1 MPKPETTPPVTNT
14 NFVDMPLTLPFHA
27 HSFSRKPNCT
37 PRADK
42 QKTNFMRGTVHHEY
56 RQMPLRMKFCASF
69 PVAPKGRG
77 NGAFS
82 FFVMQKH
89 NKKHRRTDFAAESP
103 SLFRDVRPRSAVC
116 LFGCRVAASA
126 ANRCPK
132 RFQKILF
139 QCSTGLGKC
148 QRPSDGKTGRIRR
161 AIPTGFLWISA
172 KAGRGNSA
180 PGLWKSHGA
189 P

>member
-1 MPKPETTPPVTNT
+1 
-14 NFVDMPLTLPFHA
+14 
-27 HSFSRKPNCT
+27 
-37 PRADK
+37 
-42 QKTNFMRGTVHHEY
+42 MRGTVHHEY

-89 NKKHRRTDFAAESP
+89 NKNHRRTDFAAESP

-148 QRPSDGKTGRIRR
+148 QRPSDGKTGRNRR
-161 AIPTGFLWISA
+161 AIPTGFSVDSG
-172 KAGRGNSA
+172 KGRARKLRARPLGRVMEPRRSGGSGTAPWGTPPNSPHTPA
-180 PGLWKSHGA
+180 AAADVADHRTLPSRVYRVV
-189 P
+189 